1 MKVAIITGASS
12 GIGKEIALTLAKEQY
27 NIVINYR
34 KENEE
39 LEKIKKEI
47 EDNKVKCLMIKT
59 DVSKFGE
66 CEKLV
71 KEVIEKFGEISL
83 LVNNAGITK
92 DNLILRMTEEE
103 FDDVIKVNL
112 KGTFNMTRNVIPFM
126 SKKKAGKI
134 INLSSVVGISG
145 NAGQANYAASK
156 AGVIGFTK
164 SVAKEFASRNIM
176 VNAIAPGYIKTKMTD
191 ILSDEVKN
199 NIAKNIPLKRLG
211 EPKDIANLVKFL
223 ASDECLYITGQVIHV
238 DGGMLI

>member
-47 EDNKVKCLMIKT
+47 EDNNVKCLMIKT

-191 ILSDEVKN
+191 ILSDEIKN